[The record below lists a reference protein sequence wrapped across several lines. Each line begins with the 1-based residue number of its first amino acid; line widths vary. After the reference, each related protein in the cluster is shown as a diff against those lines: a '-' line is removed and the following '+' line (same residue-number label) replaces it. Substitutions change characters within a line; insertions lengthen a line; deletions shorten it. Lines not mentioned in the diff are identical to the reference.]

1 MCVCVCVC
9 VCIHWYPSHSN
20 KQGRV
25 VNKDKILGEGMKKY
39 FDKGKS
45 KNHLNTNIANTEEND
60 SQMPDEQV
68 QLPSLLKTK

>member
-1 MCVCVCVC
+1 M
-9 VCIHWYPSHSN
+9 WYSPHSN

-45 KNHLNTNIANTEEND
+45 KNHLNANPANTEVNNSEK
-60 SQMPDEQV
+60 PDEQV
-68 QLPSLLKTK
+68 SLVIKISK